1 MRRLRG
7 LLAALVLAAAPLAA
21 VAQDDSGEAAGTP
34 ETTSVAPPGMGEVYI
49 ENVTPQPLTFGLA
62 PDNETWERF
71 TLAAG
76 EVVVFNGG
84 PEWYFLIMTEGVE
97 LRYQLDDGGS
107 YRLYWNEVDSR
118 WDMMTC
124 EQPACG
130 HGTDAP

>member
-1 MRRLRG
+1 M
-7 LLAALVLAAAPLAA
+7 
-21 VAQDDSGEAAGTP
+21 
-34 ETTSVAPPGMGEVYI
+34 PPGLGEVYI

-62 PDNETWERF
+62 PDNEAWERF

-107 YRLYWNEVDSR
+107 YRLYRNEVDSR
-118 WDMMTC
+118 WDIMTC
-124 EQPACG
+124 DLPACG